1 MRGVVKILELYL
13 SKAPIDDDDVAVLHG
28 PAERGYPLL
37 TEAMVNVRETLGAA
51 VAEGVLSPDAAR
63 GVEQTAKSIFY
74 KERTWEHLLDC
85 AKGTVGVAERSEEH
99 TSELQSLMR
108 ISYAVF
114 CLKQKT
120 NLTTTTYSSRIHE

>member
-1 MRGVVKILELYL
+1 
-13 SKAPIDDDDVAVLHG
+13 
-28 PAERGYPLL
+28 
-37 TEAMVNVRETLGAA
+37 MVNVRETLGAA

-85 AKGTVGVAERSEEH
+85 AKGTVGVAEFDTFAAWLPAGRIDLKQQDAKRSEEH

-114 CLKQKT
+114 CLTKKQ
-120 NLTTTTYSSRIHE
+120 NTTE